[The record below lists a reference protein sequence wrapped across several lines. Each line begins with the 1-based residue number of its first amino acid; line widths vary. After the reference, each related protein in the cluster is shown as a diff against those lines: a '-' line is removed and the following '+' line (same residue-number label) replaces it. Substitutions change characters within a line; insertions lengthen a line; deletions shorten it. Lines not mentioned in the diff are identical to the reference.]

1 MTIVKNRQEMSKKGL
16 FFSLVSFFSL
26 CYLLILIPMS
36 LFFSLF
42 IVLFVCEV
50 VCVYFCKLSHYKDF
64 DCAIYC
70 VKSLVIDE
78 KLYLFGA

>member
-1 MTIVKNRQEMSKKGL
+1 M
-16 FFSLVSFFSL
+16 
-26 CYLLILIPMS
+26 
-36 LFFSLF
+36 SLF

-50 VCVYFCKLSHYKDF
+50 VCVCVCKLSQYKDF
-64 DCAIYC
+64 NCAIYC